1 MSPPTS
7 LPSSTPPA
15 TPPGAPSA
23 ASPVSPAAPVVP
35 NAPSLAAPAGLSGRL
50 NWLRAAVL
58 GANDGILSTAGL
70 VLGVAGAHA
79 SFSALLTAGVAG
91 LVAGALSMA
100 AGEYVSVSTQRDT
113 EKAAVHQEK
122 AELAALPEAELREL
136 AALLQRKGLH
146 PTTAHQAALEMT
158 QHDALAA
165 HAELELGIQ
174 PGQYTN
180 PWHAAGAS
188 AAAFA
193 VGALVP
199 LLAVLLSPTDQAVP
213 LTAVAVVLALWA
225 TGMASAHL
233 GGASRWRAA
242 VRNVLGGVLAMG
254 VTYAIGSLVGAQ
266 L

>member
-1 MSPPTS
+1 VQPSPSSSPSSSATAHASASPPHTVQDRS
-7 LPSSTPPA
+7 HGAALSS
-15 TPPGAPSA
+15 
-23 ASPVSPAAPVVP
+23 
-35 NAPSLAAPAGLSGRL
+35 RL

-58 GANDGILSTAGL
+58 GANDGVLSTAGL
-70 VLGVAGAHA
+70 VLGVAGADA
-79 SFSALLTAGVAG
+79 SFSALLAAGVAG

-136 AALLQRKGLH
+136 AAMLQRKGLQ
-146 PTTAHQAALEMT
+146 PATAHQAALEMT

-180 PWHAAGAS
+180 PWHAAWAS
-188 AAAFA
+188 AVSFA

-199 LLAVLLSPTDQAVP
+199 LLTVLLSPSTWAVTW
-213 LTAVAVVLALWA
+213 TAVAVLLALVA
-225 TGMASAHL
+225 TGVASAHL
-233 GGASRWRAA
+233 GGAPRLPAA
-242 VRNVLGGVLAMG
+242 LRNVAGGLLAMG
-254 VTYAIGSLVGAQ
+254 VTYAIGRVVGAQ